1 MYTLTHAILE
11 GANLSYVR
19 LASIEGKSF
28 TMRSL
33 GAANPF
39 IWNTIL
45 PMVSLSKGF
54 CFILSVVGR
63 DIAYEVSRKQP
74 MYIHVSR
81 KSVLPITQIICFS
94 FSNLQID

>member
-1 MYTLTHAILE
+1 MYTLTHAILK

-45 PMVSLSKGF
+45 PNGE
-54 CFILSVVGR
+54 FIEGLLFYTERGW
-63 DIAYEVSRKQP
+63 
-74 MYIHVSR
+74 
-81 KSVLPITQIICFS
+81 
-94 FSNLQID
+94 